1 MAEGKQIRVSD
12 DVHAKVAKIAQQN
25 FRGLNDQVRY
35 WAETSCEHPQEFR
48 IALNVVVA
56 PVLEPVKEQA
66 AQVGKG
72 QPFRGFFCSQC
83 RQYVLNAEASEEIIA
98 ALKAPVVGKTSKR

>member
-1 MAEGKQIRVSD
+1 MTKNIRVSD
-12 DVHAKVAKIAQQN
+12 EVHAKVAEIAGTN
-25 FRGLNDQVRY
+25 YRGLGDQVSY
-35 WAETSCEHPQEFR
+35 WAETSCKHPQEKR

-56 PVLEPVKEQA
+56 PVLEPVQEQVA
-66 AQVGKG
+66 RVGKG